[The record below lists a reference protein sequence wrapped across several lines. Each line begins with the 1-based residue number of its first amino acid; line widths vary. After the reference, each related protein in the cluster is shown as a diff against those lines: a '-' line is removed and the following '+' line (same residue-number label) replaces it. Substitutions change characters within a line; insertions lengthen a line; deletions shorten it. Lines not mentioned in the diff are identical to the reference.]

1 MRLFIGLLVVLAL
14 AGGGYYVWS
23 KAPRR
28 DNGQGADRPKT
39 AVVEARNIE
48 FSINAAGD
56 IGPADQVSVRP
67 EVNGRIA
74 ELPVDIGD
82 QVKKGQ
88 LLCSLDDKDLRIE
101 RSQRQ
106 AEIDGAK
113 VQLVKAERNLRRTR
127 ELFEDELIS
136 REIFEDT
143 RTEFELASNTLSRA
157 NSALELLEDRLS
169 KTRILAPFDC
179 TVLTRPVSFGQA
191 VSGSA
196 GFNSGTEIMTI
207 ANLNDMIITAHVN
220 QADVVRLAS
229 GQQVDVQVE
238 SVPGLKLRAKVERI
252 APQAVLKNGVK
263 GFTARMQITDLD
275 PRIRPGMTA
284 ILTIPVASAKNVL
297 SVPLG
302 AIHSDRGE
310 RFVYVQQGD
319 EFVPRPVAIGITD
332 YFNAEVQKGLAEG
345 DVVALEQVANDS
357 IAKLRQANQN
367 GQLTRTRNGEAAPA
381 ASGSAPPPATAKPA
395 PAARQGAERIPTRAS
410 GS

>member
-1 MRLFIGLLVVLAL
+1 MRLFIALLVVLAL
-14 AGGGYYVWS
+14 AGSGYYVWS
-23 KAPRR
+23 KVPRR
-28 DNGQGADRPKT
+28 ENGQAVDRPKT
-39 AVVEARNIE
+39 AVVEARDIQ

-56 IGPADQVSVRP
+56 IGPAEQVSVRP

-82 QVKKGQ
+82 KIVKGA

-113 VQLVKAERNLRRTR
+113 VQLVKAERNFKRTK

-136 REIFEDT
+136 KEIFEDT

-179 TVLTRPVSFGQA
+179 TVLTRPVSIGQA

-220 QADVVRLAS
+220 QADVIRLAS
-229 GQQVDVQVE
+229 GQEVDVQVE
-238 SVPGLKLRAKVERI
+238 SVPGLKLRGKVERI
-252 APQAVLKNGVK
+252 APQAILKNGVK
-263 GFTARMQITDLD
+263 GFTARIQITDLD

-284 ILTIPVASAKNVL
+284 ILNIPVASAENVL

-310 RFVYVQQGD
+310 RFVYVRQGE
-319 EFVPRPVAIGITD
+319 EFVPRPVVIGITD
-332 YFNAEVQKGLAEG
+332 YSNAEVQAGVAEG
-345 DVVALEQVANDS
+345 DIVALEQVANDS
-357 IAKLRQANQN
+357 IAKLRQAKQN
-367 GQLTRTRNGEAAPA
+367 GQLTRARNGDTPA
-381 ASGSAPPPATAKPA
+381 ASGSAPPPATAKPPA
-395 PAARQGAERIPTRAS
+395 PAAQGADRVPSRAS